1 MNLNVSN
8 LFFELAVIFLPGFI
22 WMKIHV
28 KYGPKKERS
37 QFDMILNAFLFGMI
51 SYFMLFLI
59 FRTLGWPLALLSL
72 DAENKKLLDIE
83 TLPEIIYAVGIAVL
97 GSLGFL
103 YIENRKIL
111 TWLLQSIGATNTFG
125 DEDVWDF
132 VLNSSSE
139 DVKWIYFRDFD
150 EKVVYFGY
158 VRLFSENGKLREL
171 LLESVIVYD
180 FEGVEL
186 YTMPMLYLARSQE
199 NIHIEFPG
207 LGSLRDDDSSR
218 QQKEQR

>member
-51 SYFMLFLI
+51 SYFLLFLI
-59 FRTLGWPLALLSL
+59 FWISGKSLALLSL
-72 DAENKKLLDIE
+72 DAENKKLLDVD
-83 TLPEIIYAVGIAVL
+83 TLPEIMGAVGIAIL
-97 GSLGFL
+97 GGFGFL
-103 YIENRKIL
+103 YIENYKFL
-111 TWLLQSIGATNTFG
+111 TRGLQFFRATNTFG

-132 VLNSSSE
+132 VFNSSSE
-139 DVKWIYFRDFD
+139 DVKWIYFRDFN
-150 EKVVYFGY
+150 EEVVYFGY

-171 LLESVIVYD
+171 LLESVVVYNFD
-180 FEGVEL
+180 GVEL
-186 YTMPMLYLARSQE
+186 YTMPMLYLARTQE

-207 LGSLRDDDSSR
+207 LRSSR
-218 QQKEQR
+218 HDGRSR